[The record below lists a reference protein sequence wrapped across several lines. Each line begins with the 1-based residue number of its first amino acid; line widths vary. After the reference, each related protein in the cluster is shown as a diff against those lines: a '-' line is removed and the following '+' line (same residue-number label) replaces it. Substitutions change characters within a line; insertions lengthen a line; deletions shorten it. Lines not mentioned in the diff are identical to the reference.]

1 LEGECALIPRSFNRL
16 FWLSVLLFTFSATAK
31 AQEVF
36 DDPDGEYTVTLPA
49 GWIGVVNQDGLGRK
63 DVNIVFR
70 IRENGALKVRR
81 IDDVDADLEVM
92 EFAKQDEHTV
102 VRFLPGY
109 DRIGIERF
117 ALPGGKIGTL
127 LSYDYKNSTGQPFTG
142 RNYYLRSGE
151 KSIYILRFTG
161 RKNTLGSLRNQTDAI
176 ARSFKVK

>member
-1 LEGECALIPRSFNRL
+1 LIASSVSRL
-16 FWLSVLLFTFSATAK
+16 FLPTILLLLIFSATAK

-36 DDPDGEYTVTLPA
+36 EEPGGEYSVTLPA
-49 GWIGVVNQDGLGRK
+49 GWIAVVNEDALGRK

-81 IDDVDADLEVM
+81 IDGVDSSQELMDFVKNDEQSVLE
-92 EFAKQDEHTV
+92 
-102 VRFLPGY
+102 FLPAY
-109 DRIGIERF
+109 DRIGLEKF

-127 LSYDYKNSTGQPFTG
+127 LSYDYNNHVGQPFTG

-161 RKNTLGSLRNQTDAI
+161 RKNTLSPLRNQTDAI
-176 ARSFKVK
+176 ARSFKTK